1 MNAKIVIPG
10 ERRIE
15 DVARGKGIQALGI
28 DTWIPFPSHCFRNA
42 RPGMTLSMSKYL
54 LPRRDALH

>member
-15 DVARGKGIQALGI
+15 DVARGKGIQALVTE
-28 DTWIPFPSHCFRNA
+28 TWISFPLHCFCK
-42 RPGMTLSMSKYL
+42 PG
-54 LPRRDALH
+54 RE